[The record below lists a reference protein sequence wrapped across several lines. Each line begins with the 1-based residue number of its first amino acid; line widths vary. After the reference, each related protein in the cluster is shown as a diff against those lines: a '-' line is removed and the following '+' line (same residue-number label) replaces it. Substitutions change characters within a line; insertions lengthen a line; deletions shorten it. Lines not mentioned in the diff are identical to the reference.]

1 MCIISI
7 CSILI
12 LLSILR
18 SLTQS
23 YVRQHRMKT
32 PSKEL
37 LTNVGVYASIFPK
50 STVTL
55 KYGMVNASWVS
66 TVTDSNPTVPFYCQ
80 KIQPESNLQTG
91 THNPHSFPLGVIL
104 RKYQTE
110 FNMNGWKNYE
120 TWNVSLWIQNDE
132 TFYKLAL
139 MSAGFQSF
147 MNQLHEWGC
156 DQTQDGVKW
165 VDADYS
171 EVQSMFNE
179 MKVTTDFHHWKSAL
193 VHF

>member
-23 YVRQHRMKT
+23 YVHPHHMKT
-32 PSKEL
+32 QFSKL
-37 LTNVGVYASIFPK
+37 LTNVGAYALTYPK
-50 STVTL
+50 STDTL
-55 KYGMVNASWVS
+55 KSGMVNASWVS
-66 TVTDSNPTVPFYCQ
+66 TVTDNR
-80 KIQPESNLQTG
+80 QTG
-91 THNPHSFPLGVIL
+91 THNPHSFPWGSIL
-104 RKYQTE
+104 EESTKD
-110 FNMNGWKNYE
+110 FLMNGWKNYE

-132 TFYKLAL
+132 TLYKLAL

-147 MNQLHEWGC
+147 MNQVHAWGC
-156 DQTQDGVKW
+156 TETQDGVKW

-179 MKVTTDFHHWKSAL
+179 MKSTTDFHHWKSAL

>member
-1 MCIISI
+1 MCIIRI
-7 CSILI
+7 CLILI

-50 STVTL
+50 STDTL
-55 KYGMVNASWVS
+55 KSGTENASWVS
-66 TVTDSNPTVPFYCQ
+66 TVTDNRQTV
-80 KIQPESNLQTG
+80 
-91 THNPHSFPLGVIL
+91 THNPHCSRWGFIL
-104 RKYQTE
+104 EESTKD
-110 FNMNGWKNYE
+110 FLMNGWKNYE
-120 TWNVSLWIQNDE
+120 TWNVTLWIQNDE
-132 TFYKLAL
+132 PLYRLAL
-139 MSAGFQSF
+139 ASAGFQSF
-147 MNQLHEWGC
+147 MNQLIEWGC
-156 DQTQDGVKW
+156 TETKDGVKW

-179 MKVTTDFHHWKSAL
+179 MKATTDFQYWKSAL
-193 VHF
+193 VHV

>member
-18 SLTQS
+18 YLTQS
-23 YVRQHRMKT
+23 YVHPHHMKT
-32 PSKEL
+32 QFSKP
-37 LTNVGVYASIFPK
+37 LTNVGVYVSIFLK
-50 STVTL
+50 SMDTL

-66 TVTDSNPTVPFYCQ
+66 TVTDSRETV
-80 KIQPESNLQTG
+80 
-91 THNPHSFPLGVIL
+91 THKPHSSPLGFIL
-104 RKYQTE
+104 EESTKD
-110 FNMNGWKNYE
+110 FLMNGWKNYE

-132 TFYKLAL
+132 PLYRLAL
-139 MSAGFQSF
+139 ASAGFQDF
-147 MNQLHEWGC
+147 MNTISEWGC
-156 DQTQDGVKW
+156 TETQDGVKW
-165 VDADYS
+165 GDADYS

-179 MKVTTDFHHWKSAL
+179 MKATTDFDYWKSAL

>member
-23 YVRQHRMKT
+23 YVHPHHMKT
-32 PSKEL
+32 QFSKL
-37 LTNVGVYASIFPK
+37 LTNVGAYALTYPK
-50 STVTL
+50 STDTL
-55 KYGMVNASWVS
+55 KSGMENASWVS
-66 TVTDSNPTVPFYCQ
+66 TVTDNRQTV
-80 KIQPESNLQTG
+80 

-132 TFYKLAL
+132 TLYRLAL
-139 MSAGFQSF
+139 ATAGFQTF
-147 MNQLHEWGC
+147 MQEMREWGC
-156 DQTQDGVKW
+156 DETQDGVKW

-179 MKVTTDFHHWKSAL
+179 MKATTDLDYWKSAL

>member
-23 YVRQHRMKT
+23 SALQHHMKT
-32 PSKEL
+32 QFSKL
-37 LTNVGVYASIFPK
+37 LKNVGAFALTYPK
-50 STVTL
+50 SMDTL
-55 KYGMVNASWVS
+55 KSGTENASWVS
-66 TVTDSNPTVPFYCQ
+66 TVTDNRQTV
-80 KIQPESNLQTG
+80 
-91 THNPHSFPLGVIL
+91 THNPHSSRWGFIL
-104 RKYQTE
+104 EEYQTG
-110 FNMNGWKNYE
+110 FIMNGWKNYE

-132 TFYKLAL
+132 HLYKLAL
-139 MSAGFQSF
+139 MSAGFQDF
-147 MNQLHEWGC
+147 MNDMHGWGC
-156 DQTQDGVKW
+156 NETQDGVKW
-165 VDADYS
+165 SDADYS

-179 MKVTTDFHHWKSAL
+179 MKATTDFQYWKSAL

>member
-23 YVRQHRMKT
+23 YVHPHHMKT
-32 PSKEL
+32 QFSKH

-50 STVTL
+50 STDTL
-55 KYGMVNASWVS
+55 KSGTENASWVS
-66 TVTDSNPTVPFYCQ
+66 TVTDNRQTV
-80 KIQPESNLQTG
+80 

-104 RKYQTE
+104 RKYQTG
-110 FNMNGWKNYE
+110 FIMNGWKNYE

-132 TFYKLAL
+132 TLYRLAL
-139 MSAGFQSF
+139 ASAGFQDF
-147 MNQLHEWGC
+147 MNDMLACGC
-156 DQTQDGVKW
+156 PVTGDGVKW

-179 MKVTTDFHHWKSAL
+179 MKATTDFHHWKSAL

>member
-12 LLSILR
+12 LISILR

-37 LTNVGVYASIFPK
+37 LTIVGVDASIFPK

-80 KIQPESNLQTG
+80 KIQPESNLQTV
-91 THNPHSFPLGVIL
+91 THNPHSFPWGSIL
-104 RKYQTE
+104 EEST
-110 FNMNGWKNYE
+110 KN
-120 TWNVSLWIQNDE
+120 
-132 TFYKLAL
+132 FL
-139 MSAGFQSF
+139 MSFF
-147 MNQLHEWGC
+147 NHVQLHQYDLTNAGISQACYDELIASGNNSTE
-156 DQTQDGVKW
+156 DQLRIL
-165 VDADYS
+165 AD
-171 EVQSMFNE
+171 SMRE
-179 MKVTTDFHHWKSAL
+179 DFKDYMRPL
-193 VHF
+193 FQ